1 MLSNRAREHRT
12 GTTCLLPET
21 SFGTTHGLA
30 SRGDGPSTLTAGLH
44 SARVPASPLLAFLFP
59 FYVDDVPMDRCH
71 QTNRGGLETTGLG
84 YSRGRVGL
92 LFRSMSHTDEIRHAM
107 TAQQWPL

>member
-59 FYVDDVPMDRCH
+59 FYVDVPMDRCH
-71 QTNRGGLETTGLG
+71 QTNRGGLA
-84 YSRGRVGL
+84 SRTRKKPPALGRVL
-92 LFRSMSHTDEIRHAM
+92 LLGTLGAG
-107 TAQQWPL
+107 